1 MIFFSNL
8 DVHKI
13 QIISLR
19 FYYNFYEII
28 TNLNILKTTIISIDV
43 ATCFNI

>member
-8 DVHKI
+8 DEHKI

-19 FYYNFYEII
+19 FDYNFYEII
-28 TNLNILKTTIISIDV
+28 TNLNILKTIIISIDV
-43 ATCFNI
+43 ATF

>member
-8 DVHKI
+8 DEHKI

-28 TNLNILKTTIISIDV
+28 MNLNILKTIIISIDV

>member
-8 DVHKI
+8 DEHKI

-28 TNLNILKTTIISIDV
+28 TNLNILKTIISIDV